1 MSDTPGLVIDVDR
14 DRCCGSG
21 NCASVL
27 PEIFS
32 QDDGGRVVLCEP
44 QPAAASRNAVL
55 EAVMLC
61 PVRAITLRQA
71 PEPG

>member
-1 MSDTPGLVIDVDR
+1 
-14 DRCCGSG
+14 
-21 NCASVL
+21 
-27 PEIFS
+27 
-32 QDDGGRVVLCEP
+32 VVLCEP